1 MNKWKRR
8 ARKWQARY
16 NALFVPKPSETCLRC
31 GHVYEEHS
39 DSICMVEDCEC
50 DCFDWSR
57 VSRLC
62 RKSCKREADELRQD
76 VLRSATELARVQGEC
91 DKWKSAAESC
101 DRDYTTQMYR
111 DNALLAWQRE
121 VREAWAAYDAED
133 EVEASTLDRLRRAI
147 ESEPVEPKG
156 EP

>member
-1 MNKWKRR
+1 
-8 ARKWQARY
+8 
-16 NALFVPKPSETCLRC
+16 
-31 GHVYEEHS
+31 
-39 DSICMVEDCEC
+39 
-50 DCFDWSR
+50 
-57 VSRLC
+57 
-62 RKSCKREADELRQD
+62 
-76 VLRSATELARVQGEC
+76 
-91 DKWKSAAESC
+91 
-101 DRDYTTQMYR
+101 MYR